1 MLVVP
6 RSLFPMAPYPLSPNT
21 DFLPLERPLCEDTV
35 RRQPS
40 ARQEGGSQSGD
51 ALRTYIGKTNFCFH
65 VHEREAYLPSF
76 LKLPYGPRGLLLL
89 I

>member
-21 DFLPLERPLCEDTV
+21 DILPLERPLCEDTV
-35 RRQPS
+35 RRQLS

-51 ALRTYIGKTNFCFH
+51 ALRIYIGKTNFCFH
-65 VHEREAYLPSF
+65 VREREAYLPSF
-76 LKLPYGPRGLLLL
+76 LKLPYGP
-89 I
+89 